1 MDEQTLEDYEI
12 KFMKLSLIM
21 YEIKFDHVLIKCET
35 PLPKRSHNERRYCN
49 WVYGHRTPII
59 IYFYKA
65 FKWRSLLQ
73 NKKKFKLYSC

>member
-49 WVYGHRTPII
+49 
-59 IYFYKA
+59 
-65 FKWRSLLQ
+65 
-73 NKKKFKLYSC
+73 